1 LADLGVGKL
10 KKKII
15 IENIIFEKNN
25 KKEK

>member
-15 IENIIFEKNN
+15 ENIFFEKNN